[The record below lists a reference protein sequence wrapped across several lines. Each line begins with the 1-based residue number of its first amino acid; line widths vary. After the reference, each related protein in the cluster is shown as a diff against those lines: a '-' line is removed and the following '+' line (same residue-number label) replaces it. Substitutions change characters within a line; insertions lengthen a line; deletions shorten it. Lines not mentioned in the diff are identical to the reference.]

1 MTENE
6 IEFLQQEN
14 ERLKSEVH
22 QLREKEQGIHAGYK
36 KQLSDIRRDKA
47 LALLLVGLKT
57 EFDDLAPGVKVSAL
71 TEITNT
77 RLAADAAEITVDEA
91 GQLQLRKK
99 DGTNF
104 FAEDHNLL
112 TPKTYL
118 ERILTRD
125 KVLKTDDKGQN
136 NNSGNESGAHMRSG
150 GQQSRNNGSG
160 GNWKHKTLT
169 GLVDESLKALAGAE

>member
-14 ERLKSEVH
+14 DRLKNENRE
-22 QLREKEQGIHAGYK
+22 LREKEKAIHEGYK
-36 KQLSDIRRDKA
+36 KQLSDFRRDKA
-47 LALLLVGLKT
+47 LAFLLVGLKT
-57 EFDDLAPGVKVSAL
+57 EFDDLTPSVKVSAL
-71 TEITNT
+71 TEITNA
-77 RLAADAAEITVDEA
+77 RLTADSAELTVDES

-118 ERILTRD
+118 DRILTRD
-125 KVLKTDDKGQN
+125 KILKADDKGQN
-136 NNSGNESGAHMRSG
+136 NNSNGTANLN
-150 GQQSRNNGSG
+150 GQQQNNSG
-160 GNWKHKTLT
+160 GNWKNKTLT
-169 GLVDESLKALAGAE
+169 GLVNESLKALAGEE